1 MNYRTSEERA
11 SQRKASRKLSTS
23 SINLEESQMIESAKL
38 RKKSS
43 SLTQM
48 SAQTNALMV
57 KGSAEQVILLD
68 VILMKILTL
77 FYDKRRAIK

>member
-1 MNYRTSEERA
+1 
-11 SQRKASRKLSTS
+11 
-23 SINLEESQMIESAKL
+23 MIESAKL